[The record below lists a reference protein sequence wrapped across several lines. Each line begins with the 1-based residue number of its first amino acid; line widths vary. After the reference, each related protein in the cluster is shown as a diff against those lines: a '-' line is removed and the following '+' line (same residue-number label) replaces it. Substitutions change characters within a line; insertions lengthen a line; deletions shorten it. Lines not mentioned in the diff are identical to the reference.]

1 MPLHPKEEASFGYL
15 DRFDDAVG
23 RRRMS
28 FIPTALLLTVFVVE
42 IFTTDFLAS
51 AIELLYDRT
60 IFLLNSGFTLVKSSA
75 GSLRF
80 MLAAKI
86 AQEVTKDN
94 KIGRAH
100 V

>member
-1 MPLHPKEEASFGYL
+1 M
-15 DRFDDAVG
+15 
-23 RRRMS
+23 
-28 FIPTALLLTVFVVE
+28 VE

-75 GSLRF
+75 GSLKF

-86 AQEVTKDN
+86 AQEVAKDN
-94 KIGRAH
+94 TIIFFIAFPFDRVFSKCDYKALSPM
-100 V
+100 